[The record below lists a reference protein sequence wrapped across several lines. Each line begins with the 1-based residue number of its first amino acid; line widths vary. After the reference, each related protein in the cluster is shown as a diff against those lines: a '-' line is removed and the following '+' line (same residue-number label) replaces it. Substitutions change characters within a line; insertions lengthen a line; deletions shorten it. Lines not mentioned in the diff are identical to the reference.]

1 MEFTETL
8 PSAKASASR
17 SKELLSNAVYGHKSK
32 ATLKERLFALWFR
45 RLVYTQIWEDPVV
58 DMRALDLKSQDH
70 VVTIASG
77 GCNALSYLLANPA
90 KVSAVDLNH
99 AHVSLVK
106 LKMAAVQALPHHQD
120 FFNFFGIAKSSSNL
134 RVYQHLVAPQL
145 DADSRQY
152 WEGGPIGF
160 RRIRM
165 FAKGFYNYGLL
176 GQIIGIIHWG
186 AKLHGVN
193 LKDLLKQPTLEAQ
206 AQWFDAHVAKI
217 FDSKLIA
224 KMCSSPFALYNL
236 GIPPSQHHALC
247 DERPDNMAQVLKER
261 ARKLATV
268 VPIKDNYFAWQ
279 AYGRC
284 YDESQQSALPP
295 YLMQS
300 NYEQLR
306 QNISKLSIEQSNI
319 RDALLSMDNQS
330 VDAVVLLD
338 AQDWMSDSEITALW
352 QEISRT
358 AKPGARVIFRT
369 AGVKSPV
376 DACLTGVLQ
385 SQWRRD
391 DEVSDRL
398 GPLDRSGIYG
408 AFHLYRF
415 QGR

>member
-1 MEFTETL
+1 MEYAHTL
-8 PSAKASASR
+8 PAAKASASR

-58 DMRALDLKSQDH
+58 DMRALNLQTQDH
-70 VVTIASG
+70 VVTISSG
-77 GCNALSYLLANPA
+77 GCNALSYLLDNPA
-90 KVSAVDLNH
+90 QVTAIDLNH

-106 LKMAAVQALPHHQD
+106 LKIAAIKALQTHDD
-120 FFNFFGIAKSSSNL
+120 FFNFFGIAKSSSNVRL
-134 RVYQHLVAPQL
+134 YQNVIAPQL
-145 DADSRQY
+145 DLDSRQY

-186 AKLHGVN
+186 AKLHGVK
-193 LKDLLKQPTLEAQ
+193 LKELLEQPTQEAQ
-206 AQWFDAHVAKI
+206 EKWFDANVAKI
-217 FDSKLIA
+217 FDSKLIT

-247 DERPDNMAQVLKER
+247 DQRPENMAQVLKER

-284 YDESQQSALPP
+284 YDASQQSALPP
-295 YLMQS
+295 YLMQA

-306 QNISKLSIEQSNI
+306 RNVGKLSIEQSNI
-319 RDALLSMDNQS
+319 RDALLRMDNQS

-338 AQDWMSDSEITALW
+338 AQDWMSDNEITALW
-352 QEISRT
+352 QEITRT

-369 AGVKSPV
+369 AGTTSPV
-376 DACLTGVLQ
+376 DPCLTGELGKLWV
-385 SQWRRD
+385 RD
-391 DEVSDRL
+391 NEISDSL

-415 QGR
+415 QG